1 MTQPP
6 APVPTTGGLTAARY
20 LFQLA
25 DLLAE
30 QGFDAAPLLTAADL
44 AQAPSGDNSG
54 WVTPQQLQAFLQAIQ
69 THTGLAHPGMLLGR
83 HLNFSGHG
91 SIGYAGLTAPDAD
104 AAIRYAASV
113 FPLVSSLV
121 RMAVSEQDQH
131 LVVAV
136 HPQGAPTPEA
146 EMFLVEA
153 MISSIDVMGTFLWG
167 QFQPQFRVDLALP
180 ESQAIRDQLGPSIA
194 RLRFN
199 QRQHAIHV
207 PLALVHVPFPL
218 ADSQSHQQA
227 RERCERELALLQRQQ
242 SFAARLFE
250 RMLNQDDA
258 FPVID
263 TLAEELHV
271 TPRTIHRRLKA
282 EGTGF
287 RALVNE
293 ARMARAKRLM
303 LRDKRSITE
312 TAHLL
317 GYQDSANF
325 TRAFR
330 RHCGISPRD
339 FLKQENTGKK

>member
-1 MTQPP
+1 MNPP
-6 APVPTTGGLTAARY
+6 PSPLPLPGGLTAARY

-25 DLLAE
+25 ELLAE
-30 QGFDAAPLLTAADL
+30 RGVDSARLLQAAELHPAE
-44 AQAPSGDNSG
+44 QGDNGG
-54 WVTPQQLQAFLQAIQ
+54 WVTPQQLQAFLAAVREESGIE
-69 THTGLAHPGMLLGR
+69 HPGMLLGR

-91 SIGYAGLTAPDAD
+91 SIGYAGLTAPNAD

-121 RMAVSEQDQH
+121 RMEISEQDQH

-136 HPQGAPTPEA
+136 HPHGEPTPEA
-146 EMFLVEA
+146 EAFLVEA

-167 QFQPQFRVDLALP
+167 QYQPAFRVDLALP
-180 ESQAIRDQLGPSIA
+180 ESEAIREQLGPSIA

-199 QRQHAIHV
+199 QKRHAIHV
-207 PLALVHVPFPL
+207 PLSLVRVPFPL

-242 SFAARLFE
+242 SFASRLFE
-250 RMLNQDDA
+250 RMLRQDDA

-263 TLAEELHV
+263 TLAEEMHV
-271 TPRTIHRRLKA
+271 TPRTIHRRLQA

-287 RALVNE
+287 RALANE

-303 LRDKRSITE
+303 LSDKRSITE

-330 RHCGISPRD
+330 RHTGVSPRE
-339 FLKQENTGKK
+339 FLRQNKP

>member
-1 MTQPP
+1 MNPSPSSPP
-6 APVPTTGGLTAARY
+6 LPGGLTAARY

-25 DLLAE
+25 ELLAE
-30 QGFDAAPLLTAADL
+30 RGVDRGRLLESAGLSRDTQDD
-44 AQAPSGDNSG
+44 SGG
-54 WVTPQQLQAFLQAIQ
+54 WVTPQQLQAFL
-69 THTGLAHPGMLLGR
+69 LAVRELSGIEHPGMLLGR

-91 SIGYAGLTAPDAD
+91 SIGYAGLTAPNAD

-121 RMAVSEQDQH
+121 RMDITEQDQH

-136 HPQGAPTPEA
+136 HPQGAPTVEA
-146 EMFLVEA
+146 ETFLVEA

-167 QFQPQFRVDLALP
+167 QYQPAFRVDLALP
-180 ESQAIRDQLGPSIA
+180 ESPSIREQLGPSIA

-199 QRQHAIHV
+199 QPRHAIHV
-207 PLALVHVPFPL
+207 PLSLVRVPFPL

-242 SFAARLFE
+242 SFASRLFE
-250 RMLNQDDA
+250 RMLRQDDA

-271 TPRTIHRRLKA
+271 TPRTIHRRLQA

-287 RALVNE
+287 RALANE

-330 RHCGISPRD
+330 RHTGVSPRE
-339 FLKQENTGKK
+339 FLRQNKP